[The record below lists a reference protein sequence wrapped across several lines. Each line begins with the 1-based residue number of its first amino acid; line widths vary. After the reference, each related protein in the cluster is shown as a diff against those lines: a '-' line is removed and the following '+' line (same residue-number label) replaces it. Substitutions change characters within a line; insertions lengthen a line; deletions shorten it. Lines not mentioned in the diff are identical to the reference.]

1 MKIIRIIIVNDN
13 MILPIIAVLKSN
25 SLLQALGLLGFF
37 KLQVMFLSLCRDA
50 LPDFWYRFYTQL

>member
-25 SLLQALGLLGFF
+25 SLLQTLDWLGCF
-37 KLQVMFLSLCRDA
+37 KLQVMFLSLGREV
-50 LPDFWYRFYTQL
+50 LPDFWC